1 MGRLDDVDLSQKLGR
16 KEYEKRLE
24 AGQERLEALRLQ
36 LGGLIGDGRLGPPV
50 LLLFEGVELGG
61 RMSVAKHLQSSLA
74 GPLTTVLRRCGW
86 RLAVLEV
93 RGHGCWW
100 RYGRHT

>member
-1 MGRLDDVDLSQKLGR
+1 MYDKMDLRCSLQNGNKNDGLSEPG
-16 KEYEKRLE
+16 KDLVEG
-24 AGQERLEALRLQ
+24 AFPLRLC
-36 LGGLIGDGRLGPPV
+36 V

-61 RMSVAKHLQSSLA
+61 RVSVAKHLQSSLA

-100 RYGRHT
+100 RWGRHT

>member
-1 MGRLDDVDLSQKLGR
+1 MYNKMDLRYSLQNGNKDNGLWEPG
-16 KEYEKRLE
+16 EDLIEGAFPLP
-24 AGQERLEALRLQ
+24 LR
-36 LGGLIGDGRLGPPV
+36 V

>member
-1 MGRLDDVDLSQKLGR
+1 MYNKMDLRYSLQNGNKDNGLSEPG
-16 KEYEKRLE
+16 EDLIEG
-24 AGQERLEALRLQ
+24 AFPLRL
-36 LGGLIGDGRLGPPV
+36 RV

-61 RMSVAKHLQSSLA
+61 RMSVAKHLQSALA
-74 GPLTTVLRRCGW
+74 GPLTAVLRRCGW